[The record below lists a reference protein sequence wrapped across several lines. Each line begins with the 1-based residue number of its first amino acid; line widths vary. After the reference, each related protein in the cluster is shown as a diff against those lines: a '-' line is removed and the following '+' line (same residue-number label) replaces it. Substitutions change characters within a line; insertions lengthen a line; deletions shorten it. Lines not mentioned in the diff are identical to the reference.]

1 MAHLEAHQY
10 LIIILRSLEHSK
22 YLLRARY
29 LVFISTGYKVFF
41 SSLNFALINP
51 GTTL

>member
-10 LIIILRSLEHSK
+10 LIIILRSLEYSK

-29 LVFISTGYKVFF
+29 LVFIATGYEVFF
-41 SSLNFALINP
+41 SSLNVALINP